1 MIMTSS
7 PILTPHTRSI
17 AHTPS
22 PNSSPKLVPIASTMA
37 KQPSS
42 SSGSG
47 SSNLPPLNMSTS
59 AAVPL
64 SLPTRSFVRGPQAR
78 PYASYAKPSMGG
90 KNARDVIDG
99 DSKKFAE
106 IVAGMVNRRADLK
119 RKEELVE
126 MIENVKLDDVAS
138 SPRGVDAPKR
148 TRSVAGS
155 LGGSSW
161 EAERLELIVDIPV
174 WSPGCFQDLSTL
186 HALRD
191 TTLSHTHAL
200 LGHLLNTHTVLA
212 SYRLLARSCATTGHS
227 SSSPYSHGWGCIRL
241 APSVTSPIS
250 AHIELKPK
258 VRRASLVHTHSTP
271 NVKRHSQSPNNK
283 KAHNTHGDVLG
294 EHHLDNCH
302 ESVIIDSDDE
312 DEDDVK
318 VHLKEGYHGG
328 SVSSDSEDEEET
340 ADSLVAR
347 EIERR
352 GGKEGMAFLMTL
364 FGQPALILT

>member
-37 KQPSS
+37 KQASS
-42 SSGSG
+42 STSSSTG
-47 SSNLPPLNMSTS
+47 SNLPPLNMSTS

-99 DSKKFAE
+99 DSKRFAE
-106 IVAGMVNRRADLK
+106 IVAGMVSRRANEK
-119 RKEELVE
+119 RKGELVE
-126 MIENVKLDDVAS
+126 MIENVKLDDESVS
-138 SPRGVDAPKR
+138 SPKGINAPKR

-241 APSVTSPIS
+241 APSITSPFS
-250 AHIELKPK
+250 APLELKPR
-258 VRRASLVHTHSTP
+258 VRRASLVHAHS
-271 NVKRHSQSPNNK
+271 SPN
-283 KAHNTHGDVLG
+283 
-294 EHHLDNCH
+294 HHLDNCH
-302 ESVIIDSDDE
+302 ESVIIDSDDDDD
-312 DEDDVK
+312 DEDDESK
-318 VHLKEGYHGG
+318 VYLREEYHGGG

-340 ADSLVAR
+340 ADAIVAR

>member
-7 PILTPHTRSI
+7 PVLTPHTRSI

-22 PNSSPKLVPIASTMA
+22 PSSSPKLVPIASTMA
-37 KQPSS
+37 KQSS
-42 SSGSG
+42 SSST

-78 PYASYAKPSMGG
+78 PYASYSRPSMGG

-99 DSKKFAE
+99 DSKRFAE
-106 IVAGMVNRRADLK
+106 LVAGMVNRRSDEK
-119 RKEELVE
+119 RKGELVE
-126 MIENVKLDDVAS
+126 MIENVKLDERS
-138 SPRGVDAPKR
+138 SHPNGINAPKR
-148 TRSVAGS
+148 TRSVVGS
-155 LGGSSW
+155 LGGGSW

-200 LGHLLNTHTVLA
+200 LGHLLNAHTVLA

-227 SSSPYSHGWGCIRL
+227 HSSSSSPYSHGWGCIRL
-241 APSVTSPIS
+241 APSVSSPFS
-250 AHIELKPK
+250 TPLELKPK
-258 VRRASLVHTHSTP
+258 VRRASLVHAHSSP
-271 NVKRHSQSPNNK
+271 SVKRSSHSPNNK
-283 KAHNTHGDVLG
+283 KSHAHAHGPA

-302 ESVIIDSDDE
+302 ESVIVDSDGE
-312 DEDDVK
+312 DESDIK
-318 VHLKEGYHGG
+318 VHLKEGYQGG

-340 ADSLVAR
+340 ADAIVAR